1 MEVGY
6 QFFILTH
13 CKPLKTLNLAIE
25 IKLCYP
31 VLISILKYMSE
42 SMKLILH
49 HKIKK
54 F

>member
-6 QFFILTH
+6 HLIIIIH
-13 CKPLKTLNLAIE
+13 CKPLKNPNLAIE

-31 VLISILKYMSE
+31 VLISKLKYVSK
-42 SMKLILH
+42 SMKLILC